1 MVEVHYHNTH
11 HSTLLQERQKLENF
25 GRELVSAHSG
35 SGLCACHFVRVLV
48 CVRVVGAVLV
58 IGPSAEM
65 PRQPGHFDCTLGVD
79 CRLWLQGHDMA
90 ATNGLVVTGSA
101 RARSDRCVEFARP
114 FGTR

>member
-65 PRQPGHFDCTLGVD
+65 PRQPCSCTTALLLD
-79 CRLWLQGHDMA
+79 ASITASTW
-90 ATNGLVVTGSA
+90 GSA
-101 RARSDRCVEFARP
+101 SMPEAHSSCARSP
-114 FGTR
+114 